1 VCFDDAKRVYA
12 RAIYRHPYVDV
23 SRRIFATAAVLV
35 LTTALSGCAVG
46 PDFHPVAAPAVRGYT
61 PEPLPSRTASADV
74 IGGAPQTLRPGGDIP
89 GQWWTLFH
97 SSQLNRLIEQALK
110 ANPSLQAAQA
120 ALREADE
127 NVGAQEGYLYP
138 SIVGG
143 VSGLR
148 ERRLRYVR
156 GDPAGIGSPYTLMN
170 VGVNVSYTLDVFG
183 GIRRQV
189 EAYKA
194 QSEYQR
200 YQLEAAYLTLTANVV
215 TAAVQEA
222 SLRGQIAATLE
233 LIKDERDQLVI
244 VRNEFQLGGASEADI
259 FAQNTLLTQTE
270 ATLPPLKKQLEIER
284 DLLRAL
290 TGHFPDQDIGENF
303 DLSTLDLPAN
313 LPLSLPSQLV
323 EQRPDVREYEGLLH
337 QASAEIGVATANML
351 PQFTISGGLGTFAGA
366 GMNPGALAFSV
377 LAGVAQPIFE
387 GGTLLHRRRAAI
399 AAYDQA
405 LAEYRYTVL
414 VAFQNVA
421 DSLRALQADAD
432 FVKAQ
437 AAAEHSASES
447 FRVAREQYQAGYIA
461 YPSLLAAEYAYQQT
475 LLALVQAEASRYA
488 DTAALFQAL
497 GGGWWNRSD
506 VIAAN
511 STDTTPAQTDT
522 ATKPSLSQRLEGMLP

>member
-1 VCFDDAKRVYA
+1 MCFDDAKRVYA
-12 RAIYRHPYVDV
+12 RAIYRRRYVDV
-23 SRRIFATAAVLV
+23 SSRIFATAAVLV

-303 DLSTLDLPAN
+303 DLSTLDLPEN

-387 GGTLLHRRRAAI
+387 GGTLLHRRRAAF

-421 DSLRALQADAD
+421 DSLRALQSDAD

-437 AAAEHSASES
+437 AAAEHSAAES

-475 LLALVQAEASRYA
+475 VLALVQAEASRYA

-511 STDTTPAQTDT
+511 STDTTLAQTDT

>member
-1 VCFDDAKRVYA
+1 MCFDNARGVYA
-12 RAIYRHPYVDV
+12 RAAYRSRCVDV
-23 SRRIFATAAVLV
+23 SRRTLAMIAVFVLTAAV
-35 LTTALSGCAVG
+35 SGCAVG
-46 PDFHPVAAPAVRGYT
+46 PDFHPIAAPAVRGYT
-61 PEPLPSRTASADV
+61 PEPLPPRTASADV
-74 IGGAPQTLRPGGDIP
+74 VGGTPQTLRPGENIP

-97 SSQLNRLIEQALK
+97 SAQLNRLIEQAMK

-138 SIVGG
+138 SVVGG
-143 VSGLR
+143 VTGLR
-148 ERRLRYVR
+148 ERRLRYAR
-156 GDPAGIGSPYTLMN
+156 GDPAGLGSPYTLMN

-189 EAYKA
+189 EADQA

-200 YQLEAAYLTLTANVV
+200 YLLEATYLALTANVV

-233 LIKDERDQLVI
+233 LIKDEREQLVI
-244 VRNEFQLGGASEADI
+244 VRNEFELGGASEADVL
-259 FAQNTLLTQTE
+259 AQQTALAQTQ
-270 ATLPPLKKQLEIER
+270 ATLPPLEKQLEIER

-290 TGHFPDQDIGENF
+290 TGHFPDQDLGEDF
-303 DLSTLDLPAN
+303 DLSTLELPQN

-323 EQRPDVREYEGLLH
+323 EQRPDVREYEALVH
-337 QASAEIGVATANML
+337 QTSAGIGVATANML

-377 LAGVAQPIFE
+377 LSGVAQPIFE

-432 FVKAQ
+432 YVKAQ
-437 AAAEHSASES
+437 AAAERSASES
-447 FRVAREQYQAGYIA
+447 YRVAREQYQAGYIA
-461 YPSLLAAEYAYQQT
+461 YPSLLAAQYAYQQT
-475 LLALVQAEASRYA
+475 LLTLVQAEASRYA

-506 VIAAN
+506 VVPTNREDVTSAIKDA
-511 STDTTPAQTDT
+511 
-522 ATKPSLSQRLEGMLP
+522 L

>member
-1 VCFDDAKRVYA
+1 
-12 RAIYRHPYVDV
+12 VDLTKHNFGVTVV
-23 SRRIFATAAVLV
+23 SVLSVIFY
-35 LTTALSGCAVG
+35 GCAVG
-46 PDFHPVAAPAVRGYT
+46 PDFHPVAAPSVSGYT
-61 PEPLPSRTASADV
+61 PEPLPPHTPSADV
-74 IGGAPQTLRPGGDIP
+74 IGGSLQTLRPGGDIP
-89 GQWWTLFH
+89 GEWWTLFH
-97 SSQLNRLIEQALK
+97 SSQLNQLIEQALK

-127 NVGAQEGYLYP
+127 NTSAEQGYYYP
-138 SIVGG
+138 SVVGG

-148 ERRLRYVR
+148 QRRLFYRTGVPS
-156 GDPAGIGSPYTLMN
+156 GLSSPFTLLN
-170 VGVNVSYTLDVFG
+170 VGVSVSYTFDVFG

-189 EAYKA
+189 EEYQA
-194 QSEYQR
+194 QSDYQR
-200 YQLEAAYLTLTANVV
+200 NLLEAAYLTLTANVV

-233 LIKDERDQLVI
+233 LIKDEREQLVI
-244 VRNEFQLGGASEADI
+244 VRNEFQLGGVSDADI

-284 DLLRAL
+284 DLLRVL
-290 TGHFPDQDIGENF
+290 TGHFPDQDVGENF
-303 DLSTLDLPAN
+303 DLATLKLPET

-323 EQRPDVREYEGLLH
+323 EQRPDVREYEALLH
-337 QASAEIGVATANML
+337 QASAGIGVATANML
-351 PQFTISGGLGTFAGA
+351 PQFTLSASLGDYAGSGIS
-366 GMNPGALAFSV
+366 PSALAFSV
-377 LAGVAQPIFE
+377 LTGVTQPIFE

-437 AAAEHSASES
+437 AAAEHSALQS
-447 FRVAREQYQAGYIA
+447 FRVASEQYQAGYIA
-461 YPSLLAAEYAYQQT
+461 YTSLLTAEYAYQQA
-475 LLALVQAEASRYA
+475 LLTLVQAEASRYA

-506 VIAAN
+506 VVPTNRDDVTSAIKDA
-511 STDTTPAQTDT
+511 
-522 ATKPSLSQRLEGMLP
+522 L

>member
-1 VCFDDAKRVYA
+1 VCFDNARRVYA
-12 RAIYRHPYVDV
+12 RAACRRRCVDA
-23 SRRIFATAAVLV
+23 SRGVLATTAALL
-35 LTTALSGCAVG
+35 LTAALSGCAVG

-61 PEPLPSRTASADV
+61 PEALPSNTASADV
-74 IGGAPQTLRPGGDIP
+74 IGGAPQTLQPGADIP

-97 SSQLNRLIEQALK
+97 SAQLNRLIEQALK

-138 SIVGG
+138 SVVGG

-148 ERRLRYVR
+148 ERRLRYAR
-156 GDPAGIGSPYTLMN
+156 GVPAGIGSPYTLMN
-170 VGVNVSYTLDVFG
+170 VGVDVSYTFDVFG

-189 EAYKA
+189 EADQA
-194 QSEYQR
+194 QFDYQR
-200 YQLEAAYLTLTANVV
+200 YLLEATYLALTANVV

-233 LIKDERDQLVI
+233 LIKDEREQLVI
-244 VRNEFQLGGASEADI
+244 VRNEFELGGASEADVL
-259 FAQNTLLTQTE
+259 AQQTVLAQAE
-270 ATLPPLKKQLEIER
+270 ATLPPLRKQLEIER

-290 TGHFPDQDIGENF
+290 TGHFPDQDVGENF
-303 DLSTLDLPAN
+303 DLSTLDLPKN

-323 EQRPDVREYEGLLH
+323 EQRPDVREYEALLH
-337 QASAEIGVATANML
+337 QASAGIGVATANML
-351 PQFTISGGLGTFAGA
+351 PQFTIGGALGTFAGA
-366 GMNPGALAFSV
+366 GMNPGALAFSF

-399 AAYDQA
+399 AAYEQA
-405 LAEYRYTVL
+405 LAQYRYTVL

-421 DSLRALQADAD
+421 DSLRALESDAD
-432 FVKAQ
+432 YVKAQ
-437 AAAEHSASES
+437 TAAERSASES
-447 FRVAREQYQAGYIA
+447 YRVAREQYQAGYIA
-461 YPSLLAAEYAYQQT
+461 YPSLLAAQYAYQQT
-475 LLALVQAEASRYA
+475 LLTLVQAEASRYV

-506 VIAAN
+506 VIPAN
-511 STDTTPAQTDT
+511 STDAMPAQTDT
-522 ATKPSLSQRLEGMLP
+522 AMRPSLSQSLEGTLP

>member
-1 VCFDDAKRVYA
+1 VCLDTAKRVYA
-12 RAIYRHPYVDV
+12 RAVHRWRYVDV
-23 SRRIFATAAVLV
+23 SRRVLATIAAFV
-35 LTTALSGCAVG
+35 LTAALSGCAVG

-61 PEPLPSRTASADV
+61 PEPLPSHTASADV
-74 IGGAPQTLRPGGDIP
+74 IAGASQTLQSGSDIP
-89 GQWWTLFH
+89 GEWWTLFH

-110 ANPSLQAAQA
+110 ANPNLQAAQA
-120 ALREADE
+120 ALRQAQE
-127 NVGAQEGYLYP
+127 NVGAQQGYLYP
-138 SIVGG
+138 SVVGG

-148 ERRLRYVR
+148 ERRLRYTR
-156 GDPAGIGSPYTLMN
+156 GVPAGIGSPYTLMN
-170 VGVNVSYTLDVFG
+170 VGVNVSYTFDLFG

-189 EAYKA
+189 EADQA
-194 QSEYQR
+194 QADYQR
-200 YQLEAAYLTLTANVV
+200 YLLEATYLALTANVV

-233 LIKDERDQLVI
+233 LIKDEREQLVI
-244 VRNEFQLGGASEADI
+244 VRNEFELGGASEADVL
-259 FAQNTLLTQTE
+259 AQQTVLAQAE

-303 DLSTLDLPAN
+303 DLSTLDLPKD

-323 EQRPDVREYEGLLH
+323 EQRPDVREYEALLH
-337 QASAEIGVATANML
+337 QASAGIGVATANML
-351 PQFTISGGLGTFAGA
+351 PQFTISGALGTFAGA

-377 LAGVAQPIFE
+377 LTGVAQPIFE

-421 DSLRALQADAD
+421 DSLRALQSDAD
-432 FVKAQ
+432 LVKAQ
-437 AAAEHSASES
+437 AAAEHSAAES

-475 LLALVQAEASRYA
+475 LLALVQAEASRYT

-506 VIAAN
+506 VIPTN
-511 STDTTPAQTDT
+511 STDMRT
-522 ATKPSLSQRLEGMLP
+522 ARMDAPTSPSSSQSREGMPP